1 MKFTKNH
8 LRLVILGIL
17 IFVMSII
24 INATINPISYRDKH
38 SETENE
44 FELLSYRTSLIQE
57 RQYMSTT
64 KIRDEEMFHYTTRT
78 YSPYSRG
85 FSRNRGF
92 AEVNSSDRV
101 YILSGENYEE
111 ILEKQNIK
119 NISSIEYDPLY
130 KSRLPLEYNSI
141 LGNYSMIDNS
151 QYPALIVFTK
161 DDSVLSYFHV
171 DSRIIDFGE
180 FVEESG
186 YSPYETFYLKL
197 DSKDKL
203 YIDKVENRG

>member
-24 INATINPISYRDKH
+24 INETINPISYRDKH

-101 YILSGENYEE
+101 YILSVENYEE

-141 LGNYSMIDNS
+141 LGNYSMIDNG